1 MLIWPCTGEPT
12 NIVDCLK
19 KGESEKTNSAVVFA
33 MHGYS
38 SDTVQIVIV
47 IAMIKVM
54 ETLFVTPNQ
63 F

>member
-1 MLIWPCTGEPT
+1 MLICTGEPT

-38 SDTVQIVIV
+38 SDTVQMAVSFTINPI
-47 IAMIKVM
+47 ILT
-54 ETLFVTPNQ
+54 ESL
-63 F
+63 